1 MFEVIKMGF
10 AERLRALREDNDEK
24 QSDIARLLNV
34 SGSMISF
41 YENGVHFPRDEKM
54 LLKIAEH
61 FDVSMDYLFGLTD
74 IPNYKRIKSVMSD
87 LEKLPPDAV
96 DRIADYVEYVKF
108 CERR

>member
-24 QSDIARLLNV
+24 QSDIAHLLNV

-61 FDVSMDYLFGLTD
+61 F
-74 IPNYKRIKSVMSD
+74 N
-87 LEKLPPDAV
+87 
-96 DRIADYVEYVKF
+96 ADYVEYVKF